1 MTIMKGILNMGP
13 TVRTTLYIFLLLHVF
28 VTIYGQQGKINGL
41 SVVAPP
47 IEYDMDP
54 FPRIK
59 ETNADWVCFVPYGF
73 CGLGEKEIRYNM
85 DRQWWGEKEKGV
97 VESIELAQ
105 KNNFR
110 VFLKPQIYV
119 HGSWPGDINFDNVDQ
134 WKEWEDGYR
143 KFILFYADIASS
155 YDVDLFCIGTEF
167 KTAMQARPQFWRKL
181 IGEIREV
188 YCGKLTYSANWDS
201 YRSVPFW
208 DLLDYIGISA
218 YFPLVNELNPSIRK
232 IKSAWKPYVKELE
245 QVNDFYNKPILFTEY
260 GFLSVDGTTYQNW
273 ELEKKIN
280 SLRVNE
286 EAQADALEA
295 MYSVF
300 SKVDFWAGGFLWKWF
315 PNDKGHE
322 GYIDKDYT
330 PKDKLAENVLKK
342 WFQ

>member
-1 MTIMKGILNMGP
+1 
-13 TVRTTLYIFLLLHVF
+13 
-28 VTIYGQQGKINGL
+28 
-41 SVVAPP
+41 
-47 IEYDMDP
+47 
-54 FPRIK
+54 
-59 ETNADWVCFVPYGF
+59 
-73 CGLGEKEIRYNM
+73 
-85 DRQWWGEKEKGV
+85 
-97 VESIELAQ
+97 
-105 KNNFR
+105 
-110 VFLKPQIYV
+110 
-119 HGSWPGDINFDNVDQ
+119 
-134 WKEWEDGYR
+134 
-143 KFILFYADIASS
+143 
-155 YDVDLFCIGTEF
+155 
-167 KTAMQARPQFWRKL
+167 MQARPQFWRKL

-218 YFPLVNELNPSIRK
+218 YFPLVNEMNPSIRK
-232 IKSAWKPYVKELE
+232 IKSAWKPYVKEIE